1 MGAARPFRQAGEM
14 WCWQDSKGRVCN
26 TSGDGRVTRQ
36 LQTRLRPRLGTPVR
50 LGGGLIPGRLLG
62 GLPRPWRRVLDWV
75 VTIAVAIALVLV
87 FEAEIAKPY
96 RVPSAS
102 MEPTLHCAKP
112 ARGCQARFS
121 DRVVALRIVYRFRD
135 PHRGEIAVFHAP
147 ASAADCGESGSLIFV
162 KRVIGLPG
170 ETVSERNGV
179 VFIDGKRLSEH
190 YVPASERDHR
200 TSSWPKLEPG
210 QYFMLGDNRAASCDS
225 RDWGPVH
232 RSSFI
237 GPAAITYWPPNRITV
252 R

>member
-1 MGAARPFRQAGEM
+1 LAA
-14 WCWQDSKGRVCN
+14 
-26 TSGDGRVTRQ
+26 
-36 LQTRLRPRLGTPVR
+36 PVR
-50 LGGGLIPGRLLG
+50 LGGRVIVGRLLG
-62 GLPRPWRRVLDWV
+62 RLPRPWRRVLDWV
-75 VTIAVAIALVLV
+75 LTIAVAIVLVLV

-112 ARGCQARFS
+112 ARGCLARFS
-121 DRVVALRIVYRFRD
+121 DRVIALRIVYRIRD

-147 ASAADCGESGSLIFV
+147 ASAATCGESGSLIFV
-162 KRVIGLPG
+162 KRVVGLPG

-179 VFIDGKRLSEH
+179 VFIDGKRLMER
-190 YVPASERDHR
+190 YVPASERDGR
-200 TSSWPKLEPG
+200 SSSWPKLEPG

-237 GPAAITYWPPNRITV
+237 GPASITYWPPNRITV